1 LHFTVAVEK
10 KLPPE
15 KKIII
20 RQPPVPVH
28 HQVGAFATVAAD
40 SQPSC
45 CWHPALEQQQ
55 VPFCVSCHEAL
66 DFTGA
71 ISVNGGSVDDHISD
85 DGECS

>member
-28 HQVGAFATVAAD
+28 HQAGAFATVAAD

-45 CWHPALEQQQ
+45 CWHLALEQQ
-55 VPFCVSCHEAL
+55 
-66 DFTGA
+66 
-71 ISVNGGSVDDHISD
+71 
-85 DGECS
+85 